1 MIDKV
6 VATTQAALAG
16 VNDGAVVLVGGFG
29 EAGTPNALLH
39 ALLEQGASGLTIV
52 TNNAGVGETGLAAL
66 LRSGR
71 VRKIVCSFPR
81 SAGSVAFEEIYARGE
96 LELELVPQGT
106 LSERIRAGGAG
117 VGGFYVR
124 TGVGTRLAEGRETRE
139 LDGQTYVFER
149 PIKGDVALIRADLG
163 DRWGNLTYHAAARNF
178 GPVMA
183 PAAALTIAEVREV
196 VPLGALN
203 PEHVVTP
210 GIFVD
215 RVWQRPAPTE
225 VA

>member
-1 MIDKV
+1 MIDKI
-6 VATTQAALAG
+6 TPSSEAALAG
-16 VNDGAVVLVGGFG
+16 TPDGATVLVSGFG

-39 ALLEQGASGLTIV
+39 ALLAQGATGLTIV
-52 TNNAGVGETGLAAL
+52 TNNAGLGETGLAAL

-81 SAGSVAFEEIYARGE
+81 SAGSTVFEEIYASGA

-117 VGGFYVR
+117 VGGFYVK
-124 TGVGTRLAEGRETRE
+124 TGVGTLLAEGRETRV
-139 LDGQTYVFER
+139 LDGETYVFER
-149 PIKGDVALIRADLG
+149 PIHGDLALIRADRG
-163 DRWGNLTYHAAARNF
+163 DRWGNLTYHAAARNY

-183 PAAALTIAEVREV
+183 PAARVSVAEVREI

-210 GIFVD
+210 GIFID
-215 RVWQRPAPTE
+215 HVWQRPA
-225 VA
+225 

>member
-1 MIDKV
+1 MIDKI
-6 VATTQAALAG
+6 VASAEAALAG
-16 VNDGAVVLVGGFG
+16 TPDGATVLVGGFG

-39 ALLEQGASGLTIV
+39 ALLAQGATGLTIV

-66 LRSGR
+66 LGRGR

-81 SAGSVAFEEIYARGE
+81 SAGSTVFEEIYARGE

-117 VGGFYVR
+117 VGGFYVK
-124 TGVGTRLAEGRETRE
+124 TGVGTMLAQDRETRV
-139 LDGQTYVFER
+139 LDGETYVFER
-149 PIKGDVALIRADLG
+149 PIRGDLALIRADCG

-183 PAAALTIAEVREV
+183 PAARLSVAEVREV
-196 VPLGALN
+196 VPLGTLN
-203 PEHVVTP
+203 PEHVITP
-210 GIFVD
+210 GIFID
-215 RVWQRPAPTE
+215 HVWQRPA
-225 VA
+225 